1 MKIRSITC
9 FCNPTTENFKGDLE
23 TLTQLQAFCKKEF
36 EQLGWEV
43 QSARL
48 STTSFGGYTTSEDA
62 VPVIQDLEKQTLA
75 NGFGYLSVGP
85 ARISN
90 LDDYALIPQI
100 LGATENV
107 FCSAMM
113 THHNRGIST
122 AAVKACAKVISDS
135 AKLSADGFAN
145 LRFCAMSH
153 VHPFTPFFPGSY
165 SYGSEPAFALAIQ
178 SADAALEAFEGAAD
192 ADEGSNRLVAA
203 IDAATRALVPVAKAA
218 VKKFGVPFKGFDFSL
233 APYPEEWCS
242 LGKAFEKL
250 GVPSIGYMGSLTA
263 AAILTNALDQGT
275 WLRTGYNGLMLPV
288 LEDSILADRS
298 QNNHFTIKD
307 LLLYS
312 AVCGTGLDTVPLPGD
327 IAEESIVPLLFDIS
341 ALSLRLNKP
350 LTARLMPVPGLKS
363 GDQTAFTFDMFKNGR
378 IMDYPAAALSGV
390 LASSEW
396 LDIQKRV
403 RLN

>member
-9 FCNPTTENFKGDLE
+9 FCNPHSEQFKDDLD
-23 TLTQLQAFCKKEF
+23 TLTQLSAFCTREF
-36 EQLGWEV
+36 ESIGWEV
-43 QSARL
+43 QTRRV
-48 STTSFGGYTTSEDA
+48 STTSFGCYTTSEDA
-62 VPVIQDLEKQTLA
+62 VSVVSGLEKQVMEH
-75 NGFGYLSVGP
+75 GFGYLSIGP

-90 LDDYALIPQI
+90 LDDYALIPDI

-107 FCSAMM
+107 FCSGVM
-113 THHNRGIST
+113 THHHRGISN
-122 AAVKACAKVISDS
+122 AAVKACAQVITDA
-135 AKLSADGFAN
+135 AKLDKDGFTN

-192 ADEGSNRLVAA
+192 ADEGSRRLVTA
-203 IDAATRALVPVAKAA
+203 IDAATREMIPVAKAA

-233 APYPEEWCS
+233 APFPEEWCS

-263 AAILTNALDQGT
+263 AALLTNALDQGT

-288 LEDSILADRS
+288 LEDSVLADRS

-327 IAEESIVPLLFDIS
+327 ISAEDLVPLLMDIS

-378 IMDYPAAALSGV
+378 IMDYPAAALRGV

>member
-9 FCNPTTENFKGDLE
+9 FCNPAVETFKSDLD
-23 TLTQLQAFCKKEF
+23 TLTQLKAFCKKEF

-62 VPVIQDLEKQTLA
+62 VPVVQELEKQTLA
-75 NGFGYLSVGP
+75 NGFGYLSIGP

-90 LDDYALIPQI
+90 LDDYALIPPI

-107 FCSAMM
+107 FCSGVM

-192 ADEGSNRLVAA
+192 AEQGSSRLVAA
-203 IDAATRALVPVAKAA
+203 IDAATRALVPVARAA

-298 QNNHFTIKD
+298 QNDHFTIKD

-327 IAEESIVPLLFDIS
+327 ITVESIVPLLFDIS

-378 IMDYPAAALSGV
+378 IMDYPAATLSGV
-390 LASSEW
+390 LSSSEW

>member
-9 FCNPTTENFKGDLE
+9 FCNPIAETFQDDLK
-23 TLTQLQAFCKKEF
+23 TLTDLSAFCKKEF
-36 EQLGWEV
+36 ERIGWEV
-43 QSARL
+43 QTTRL
-48 STTSFGGYTTSEDA
+48 STTSFGIYTTNEDA
-62 VPVIQDLEKQTLA
+62 VPVVQKLEKQA
-75 NGFGYLSVGP
+75 MDHGFGYLSIGP

-107 FCSAMM
+107 FCSASM
-113 THHNRGIST
+113 THLHRGISIP
-122 AAVKACAKVISDS
+122 AVKACAQVITDA
-135 AKLSADGFAN
+135 AKLDKDGFTN

-153 VHPFTPFFPGSY
+153 VHPFTPYFPGSF
-165 SYGSEPAFALAIQ
+165 SYGREPAFALAIQ

-192 ADEGSNRLVAA
+192 AEEGSQRLIDA
-203 IDAATRALVPVAKAA
+203 IDAATREMVPVAKAA

-233 APYPEEWCS
+233 APFPEEWCS

-250 GVPSIGYMGSLTA
+250 GVPSIGYIGSLTA

-288 LEDSILADRS
+288 LEDSVLADRS

-312 AVCGTGLDTVPLPGD
+312 SVCGTGLDTVPLPGD
-327 IAEESIVPLLFDIS
+327 IRAENIVPLLMDIS

-378 IMDYPAAALSGV
+378 VMDYPVAALGGV

-403 RLN
+403 RLS

>member
-9 FCNPTTENFKGDLE
+9 FCNPTVETFRSDLD
-23 TLTQLQAFCKKEF
+23 TLTQLKAFCKKEF

-192 ADEGSNRLVAA
+192 ADEGSRRLVAA

-298 QNNHFTIKD
+298 QNDHFTIKD

-327 IAEESIVPLLFDIS
+327 ITVESIVPLLFDIS

-378 IMDYPAAALSGV
+378 IMDYPAAALGGV
-390 LASSEW
+390 LSSSEW

>member
-9 FCNPTTENFKGDLE
+9 FCNPTVETFKSDLD
-23 TLTQLQAFCKKEF
+23 TLTQLKAFCKEEF
-36 EQLGWEV
+36 ERLGWEV

-62 VPVIQDLEKQTLA
+62 VPVVQELEKQTLA
-75 NGFGYLSVGP
+75 NGFGYLSIGP

-113 THHNRGIST
+113 THHNRGISA

-192 ADEGSNRLVAA
+192 ADQGSRRLVAA
-203 IDAATRALVPVAKAA
+203 IDAATRALVPVARAA

-298 QNNHFTIKD
+298 QNDHFTIKD

-327 IAEESIVPLLFDIS
+327 IAVESIVPLLFDIS

-390 LASSEW
+390 LSSSEW

>member
-9 FCNPTTENFKGDLE
+9 FCSPSAENFSQDLQ
-23 TLTQLQAFCKKEF
+23 TLAELRDYCQKEF
-36 EQLGWEV
+36 EDIGWEV
-43 QSARL
+43 QTTRL
-48 STTSFGGYTTSEDA
+48 ATVSYAGYTTSEDA
-62 VPVIQDLEKQTLA
+62 VDVITDLEKRA
-75 NGFGYLSVGP
+75 SAHGFAYLSVGP

-100 LGATENV
+100 LEATENV
-107 FCSAMM
+107 FCSASM
-113 THHNRGIST
+113 THHNRGISIP
-122 AAVKACAKVISDS
+122 AVKACARIIREAAS
-135 AKLSADGFAN
+135 LSVDGFAN

-153 VHPFTPFFPGSY
+153 VHPFTPFFPAAFG
-165 SYGSEPAFALAIQ
+165 YGREPAFALAIE
-178 SADAALEAFEGAAD
+178 SADAAIAAFEGADD
-192 ADEGSNRLVAA
+192 AGQGSERLVAA
-203 IDAATRALVPVAKAA
+203 IEDATKQLTPVARAA

-233 APYPEEWCS
+233 APYPEDWCS
-242 LGKAFEKL
+242 LGKALENL
-250 GVPSIGYMGSLTA
+250 GVPSIGNMGSLTA

-288 LEDSILADRS
+288 LEDSVLADRS
-298 QNNHFTIKD
+298 QEAHFTIKD

-327 IAEESIVPLLFDIS
+327 ITAEQIVPLLMDIS

-363 GDQTAFTFDMFKNGR
+363 GEQTAFDFGMFKNGR
-378 IMDYPAAALSGV
+378 VMDYPVSALTGV
-390 LASSEW
+390 LASSDW

-403 RLN
+403 RLT

>member
-9 FCNPTTENFKGDLE
+9 FCNPTAENFKGDLE
-23 TLTQLQAFCKKEF
+23 TLTQLKAFCKKEF

-62 VPVIQDLEKQTLA
+62 VPVVQELEKQTLA
-75 NGFGYLSVGP
+75 NGFGYLSIGP

-192 ADEGSNRLVAA
+192 ADEGSNRLVTA
-203 IDAATRALVPVAKAA
+203 IDAATRALVPVARAA

-327 IAEESIVPLLFDIS
+327 IAVESIVPLLFDIS

-403 RLN
+403 RLS

>member
-9 FCNPTTENFKGDLE
+9 FANPTGERFPEELE
-23 TLTQLQAFCKKEF
+23 TLTQLSQFCKKEF
-36 EQLGWEV
+36 ADIGWEV
-43 QSARL
+43 QTTRL
-48 STTSFGGYTTSEDA
+48 STTSFAYYTTNEDA
-62 VPVIQDLEKQTLA
+62 VPVVQALEKQTMDH
-75 NGFGYLSVGP
+75 GFGYLSIGP

-90 LDDYALIPQI
+90 LDDYALIPKI

-113 THHNRGIST
+113 THHHRGISS
-122 AAVKACAKVISDS
+122 AAVRACAEVITQAS
-135 AKLSADGFAN
+135 KLDKDGFTN

-165 SYGSEPAFALAIQ
+165 SYGSEPAFALAVE

-192 ADEGSNRLVAA
+192 TDEGTQRLVET
-203 IDAATRALVPVAKAA
+203 IDAATRAMTPVLRAA

-233 APYPEEWCS
+233 APFPEDWCS

-263 AAILTNALDQGT
+263 AALLTNALDQGT

-298 QNNHFTIKD
+298 RDDHFTIKD

-327 IAEESIVPLLFDIS
+327 LSAEDIVPLLMDIS

-363 GDQTAFTFDMFKNGR
+363 GDATAFNFDMFKNGR
-378 IMDYPAAALSGV
+378 IMDYPTAALKGV

>member
-9 FCNPTTENFKGDLE
+9 FCNPTTEKFKNDLE
-23 TLTQLQAFCKKEF
+23 TLTQLTAFCKQEF
-36 EQLGWEV
+36 EQIGWEV
-43 QSARL
+43 QTVRL

-62 VPVIQDLEKQTLA
+62 VPVIQDLEKQALDH
-75 NGFGYLSVGP
+75 GYGYLSVGP

-90 LDDYALIPQI
+90 LDDYALIPKI
-100 LGATENV
+100 IGATENV

-113 THHNRGIST
+113 THHNRGISIP
-122 AAVKACAKVISDS
+122 AVKACAQIITEA
-135 AKLSADGFAN
+135 AKLSPDGFAN

-165 SYGSEPAFALAIQ
+165 SYGVEPAFALAIQ

-192 ADEGSNRLVAA
+192 ASEGSDRLVAA
-203 IDAATRALVPVAKAA
+203 INAATREMGPVAKAA

-233 APYPEEWCS
+233 APFPEEWCS
-242 LGKAFEKL
+242 LGNALEKL

-263 AAILTNALDQGT
+263 AALLTNALDQGT

-288 LEDSILADRS
+288 LEDSVLADRS
-298 QNNHFTIKD
+298 QDNHFTIKD

-327 IAEESIVPLLFDIS
+327 ISAESLVPLLMDIS

-378 IMDYPAAALSGV
+378 IMDYPAAALSSV